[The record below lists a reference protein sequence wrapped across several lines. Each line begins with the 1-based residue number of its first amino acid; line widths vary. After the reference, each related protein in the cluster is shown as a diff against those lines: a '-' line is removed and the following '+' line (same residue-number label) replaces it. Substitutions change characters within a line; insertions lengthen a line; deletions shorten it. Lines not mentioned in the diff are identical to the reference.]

1 MIFPGKPVVCGK
13 HMNHIYIC
21 TIHSFERERERE
33 REREDNLSLKAIRRS
48 V

>member
-33 REREDNLSLKAIRRS
+33 REDNLSLKAIGRS